1 MLDISAVRA
10 ISLDLDDTLWP
21 VWPTIARAELALQGW
36 LAPRAPA
43 AAALVADSQARAAL
57 RQQVMDE
64 RPDLHHDLSHQR
76 EALIRLALHQCG
88 EDTAHASEAFEVFF
102 AERNRVQ
109 FYDDALPALAQ
120 LAARYPVLALSNG
133 NADVA
138 RVGVGHWFAGSLS
151 ARDAG
156 VAKPDGRI
164 FAAAASRLG
173 LGPAQ
178 VLHVGDDAAL
188 DVLGALGAGMQAVWV
203 NRDGHTWAHE
213 AQPHA
218 TVTHLGELCELLA
231 VTTPTTPAAP

>member
-36 LAPRAPA
+36 LTTRAPG
-43 AAALVADSQARAAL
+43 AAALVADSRARAAL
-57 RQQVMDE
+57 RQQVMDAH
-64 RPDLHHDLSHQR
+64 PALHHDLSHQR
-76 EALIRLALHQCG
+76 QELIRLALHQCG
-88 EDTAHASEAFEVFF
+88 EDTAHAPEAFEVFF
-102 AERNRVQ
+102 AERNRVD

-120 LAARYPVLALSNG
+120 LAAGYPLLAVSNG
-133 NADVA
+133 NADLA
-138 RVGVGHWFAGSLS
+138 RVGVDHLFAGSVS

-173 LGPAQ
+173 LAPQQ
-178 VLHVGDDAAL
+178 VLHVGDDPAL

-203 NRDGHTWAHE
+203 NRDGKSWAHE

-218 TVTHLGELCELLA
+218 TVTHLGELCAMLA
-231 VTTPTTPAAP
+231 GAQGLKAP

>member
-10 ISLDLDDTLWP
+10 ICLDLDDTLWP

-36 LAPRAPA
+36 LTTRAPG
-43 AAALVADSQARAAL
+43 AAALVADSRARAAL
-57 RQQVMDE
+57 RQQVRDAH
-64 RPDLHHDLSHQR
+64 PDLHHDLSHQR
-76 EALIRLALHQCG
+76 QALICLALHQCG
-88 EDTAHASEAFEVFF
+88 EDTAHAPEAFEVFF
-102 AERNRVQ
+102 AERNRVD

-120 LAARYPVLALSNG
+120 LAAGYPLLAVSNG
-133 NADVA
+133 NADLA
-138 RVGVGHWFAGSLS
+138 RVGVDHLFAGSVS

-173 LGPAQ
+173 LAPQQ
-178 VLHVGDDAAL
+178 VLHVGDDPAL

-203 NRDGHTWAHE
+203 NRDGKSWAHE

-218 TVTHLGELCELLA
+218 TVTHLGELCAMLA
-231 VTTPTTPAAP
+231 GAQGLKAP

>member
-1 MLDISAVRA
+1 M
-10 ISLDLDDTLWP
+10 WP
-21 VWPTIARAELALQGW
+21 VWPTIARAEVALADWLQ
-36 LAPRAPA
+36 PQAPA
-43 AAALVADSQARAAL
+43 AAALLADSKSRAAL
-57 RQQVMDE
+57 RQQVMDD

-76 EALIRLALHQCG
+76 EALIRLALLQCG
-88 EDTAHASEAFEVFF
+88 ADTGLAPQAFEVFF
-102 AERNRVQ
+102 AERNRVE

-133 NADVA
+133 NADVV

-173 LGPAQ
+173 LAPAQ

-203 NRDGHTWAHE
+203 NREGQDWAHA

-218 TVTHLGELCELLA
+218 TVTHLGELCQLLA
-231 VTTPTTPAAP
+231 LA

>member
-36 LAPRAPA
+36 LTTRAPG
-43 AAALVADSQARAAL
+43 AAALVADSRARAAL
-57 RQQVMDE
+57 RQQVRDAH
-64 RPDLHHDLSHQR
+64 PDLHHDLSHQR
-76 EALIRLALHQCG
+76 QALICLALHQCG
-88 EDTAHASEAFEVFF
+88 EDTAHAPEAFEVFF
-102 AERNRVQ
+102 AERNRVD

-120 LAARYPVLALSNG
+120 LAAGYPLLAVSNG
-133 NADVA
+133 NADLA
-138 RVGVGHWFAGSLS
+138 RVGVDHLFAGSVS

-173 LGPAQ
+173 LAPQQ
-178 VLHVGDDAAL
+178 VLHVGDDPAL

-203 NRDGHTWAHE
+203 NRDGKSWAHE

-218 TVTHLGELCELLA
+218 TVTHLGELCAMLA
-231 VTTPTTPAAP
+231 GAQGLKAP

>member
-1 MLDISAVRA
+1 MLDISVVRA

-36 LAPRAPA
+36 LAPLAPA
-43 AAALVADSQARAAL
+43 AAALVADSKSRAAL
-57 RQQVMDE
+57 RQQVMDA

-76 EALIRLALHQCG
+76 QELIRLALHQCG
-88 EDTAHASEAFEVFF
+88 EDTAHAPEAFEVFF
-102 AERNRVQ
+102 AERHRVD

-120 LAARYPVLALSNG
+120 LAARYPVLAVSNG

-138 RVGVGHWFAGSLS
+138 RVGVGHLFAGSVS

-173 LGPAQ
+173 LAPAQ
-178 VLHVGDDAAL
+178 VLQWATMPHLMCWAL
-188 DVLGALGAGMQAVWV
+188 LGPACRRCGSIVSARLGSMRRSLMPPSPTWV
-203 NRDGHTWAHE
+203 NCVICWR
-213 AQPHA
+213 AQP
-218 TVTHLGELCELLA
+218 L
-231 VTTPTTPAAP
+231 

>member
-10 ISLDLDDTLWP
+10 ICLDLDDTLWP

-36 LAPRAPA
+36 LKLRAPG

-57 RQQVMDE
+57 RQQVMDAH
-64 RPDLHHDLSHQR
+64 PALHHDLSHQR
-76 EALIRLALHQCG
+76 QALIRLALHQCG
-88 EDTAHASEAFEVFF
+88 EDTAHAPEAVEVFF
-102 AERNRVQ
+102 AERNRVD

-120 LAARYPVLALSNG
+120 LAARFPVLAVSNG
-133 NADVA
+133 NADLA
-138 RVGVGHWFAGSLS
+138 RVGVDHLFAGSES

-164 FAAAASRLG
+164 FAAAAKRLG
-173 LGPAQ
+173 LAPQQ
-178 VLHVGDDAAL
+178 VLHVGDDPAL

-203 NRDGHTWAHE
+203 NRDGKPWAHD

-218 TVTHLGELCELLA
+218 TVTHLGELCAMLA
-231 VTTPTTPAAP
+231 GAQGLKAP

>member
-21 VWPTIARAELALQGW
+21 IWPTIARAELALQSW
-36 LAPRAPA
+36 LALRAPV

-57 RQQVMDE
+57 RQQVMDA

-76 EALIRLALHQCG
+76 QELIRLALDQCG
-88 EDTAHASEAFEVFF
+88 EDTAHAPAAFEVFF

-120 LAARYPVLALSNG
+120 LAARFPVLALSNG
-133 NADVA
+133 NADLA
-138 RVGVGHWFAGSLS
+138 RVGVGHLFAGSVS

-164 FAAAASRLG
+164 FAAAAHRLG
-173 LGPAQ
+173 VTPAQ

-203 NRDGHTWAHE
+203 NRDGHTWPHE

-218 TVTHLGELCELLA
+218 TVTHLGELCQLLA
-231 VTTPTTPAAP
+231 PA

>member
-36 LAPRAPA
+36 LKLRAPG

-57 RQQVMDE
+57 RQQVMDAH
-64 RPDLHHDLSHQR
+64 PALHHDLSHQR
-76 EALIRLALHQCG
+76 QALIRLALHQCG
-88 EDTAHASEAFEVFF
+88 EDTAHAPEAFEVFF
-102 AERNRVQ
+102 AERNRVD

-120 LAARYPVLALSNG
+120 LAARFPVLAVSNG
-133 NADVA
+133 NADLA
-138 RVGVGHWFAGSLS
+138 RVGVDHLFAGSVS

-164 FAAAASRLG
+164 FAAAAKRLG
-173 LGPAQ
+173 LAPQQ
-178 VLHVGDDAAL
+178 VLHVGDDPAL
-188 DVLGALGAGMQAVWV
+188 DVLGALAAGMQAVWV
-203 NRDGHTWAHE
+203 NRDGKSWAHE

-218 TVTHLGELCELLA
+218 TVSHLGELCAMLA
-231 VTTPTTPAAP
+231 GAQGLKAP

>member
-10 ISLDLDDTLWP
+10 ICLDLDDTLWP

-36 LAPRAPA
+36 LKLRAPG

-57 RQQVMDE
+57 RQQVMDAY
-64 RPDLHHDLSHQR
+64 PALHHDLSHQR
-76 EALIRLALHQCG
+76 QALIRLALHQCG
-88 EDTAHASEAFEVFF
+88 EDTAHAPEAFEIFF
-102 AERNRVQ
+102 AERNRVD

-120 LAARYPVLALSNG
+120 LAARFPLLAVSNG
-133 NADVA
+133 NADLA
-138 RVGVGHWFAGSLS
+138 RVGVDHLFAGSVS

-173 LGPAQ
+173 LAPEQ
-178 VLHVGDDAAL
+178 VLHVGDDPAL
-188 DVLGALGAGMQAVWV
+188 DVLGALAAGMQAVWV
-203 NRDGHTWAHE
+203 NRDGKSWAHE

-218 TVTHLGELCELLA
+218 TVSHLGELCAILA
-231 VTTPTTPAAP
+231 LPQGLREP

>member
-1 MLDISAVRA
+1 MLDIFAVRA

-36 LAPRAPA
+36 LTTRAPG

-57 RQQVMDE
+57 RQQVTDAH
-64 RPDLHHDLSHQR
+64 PALHHDLSHQR
-76 EALIRLALHQCG
+76 QELIRLALHQCG
-88 EDTAHASEAFEVFF
+88 EDTAHAPEAFEVFF
-102 AERNRVQ
+102 AERNRVD

-120 LAARYPVLALSNG
+120 MAARFPLLAVSNG
-133 NADVA
+133 NADLA
-138 RVGVGHWFAGSLS
+138 RVGVDHLFAGSVS

-173 LGPAQ
+173 LAPQQ
-178 VLHVGDDAAL
+178 VLHVGDDPAL
-188 DVLGALGAGMQAVWV
+188 DVLGALAAGMQAVWV
-203 NRDGHTWAHE
+203 NRDGKPWAHD

-218 TVTHLGELCELLA
+218 TVTHLGELCALLA
-231 VTTPTTPAAP
+231 GAASLKAP

>member
-36 LAPRAPA
+36 LTTRAPG
-43 AAALVADSQARAAL
+43 AAALVADSRARAAL
-57 RQQVMDE
+57 RQQVMDAH
-64 RPDLHHDLSHQR
+64 PALHHDLSHQR
-76 EALIRLALHQCG
+76 QELIRLALHQCG
-88 EDTAHASEAFEVFF
+88 EDTAHAPEAFEVFF
-102 AERNRVQ
+102 AERNRVD

-120 LAARYPVLALSNG
+120 MAARFPLLAVSNG
-133 NADVA
+133 NADLA
-138 RVGVGHWFAGSLS
+138 RVGVDHLFAGSVS

-173 LGPAQ
+173 LAPQQ
-178 VLHVGDDAAL
+178 VLHVGDDPAL
-188 DVLGALGAGMQAVWV
+188 DVLGALAAGMQAVWV
-203 NRDGHTWAHE
+203 NRDGKPWAHD

-218 TVTHLGELCELLA
+218 TVSHLGELCAMLA
-231 VTTPTTPAAP
+231 GAASLKAP

>member
-36 LAPRAPA
+36 LRPRAPA
-43 AAALVADSQARAAL
+43 AAALVADTQARAAL
-57 RQQVMDE
+57 RQQVMDD

-76 EALIRLALHQCG
+76 QELIRLALHRCG
-88 EDTAHASEAFEVFF
+88 EDTAHAPAAFEVFF

-133 NADVA
+133 NADVV
-138 RVGVGHWFAGSLS
+138 RVGVGHLFAGSLS

-173 LGPAQ
+173 LAPAQ

-188 DVLGALGAGMQAVWV
+188 DVVGALGAGMQAVWV

-218 TVTHLGELCELLA
+218 TVTHLGELCQLLA
-231 VTTPTTPAAP
+231 ATTPTAPAAP

>member
-36 LAPRAPA
+36 LKLRAPG

-57 RQQVMDE
+57 RQQVMDAH
-64 RPDLHHDLSHQR
+64 PALHHDLSHQR
-76 EALIRLALHQCG
+76 QALIRLALHQCG
-88 EDTAHASEAFEVFF
+88 EDTAHAPEAFEVFF
-102 AERNRVQ
+102 AERNRVD

-120 LAARYPVLALSNG
+120 MAARFPLLAVSNG
-133 NADVA
+133 NADLA
-138 RVGVGHWFAGSLS
+138 RVGVDHLFAGSVS

-173 LGPAQ
+173 LAPQQ
-178 VLHVGDDAAL
+178 VLHVGDDPAL
-188 DVLGALGAGMQAVWV
+188 DVLGALAAGMQAVWV
-203 NRDGHTWAHE
+203 NRDGKPWAHD

-218 TVTHLGELCELLA
+218 TVSHLGELCAMLA
-231 VTTPTTPAAP
+231 GAQGLKAP

>member
-10 ISLDLDDTLWP
+10 ICLDLDDTLWP

-36 LAPRAPA
+36 LTPRAPG

-57 RQQVMDE
+57 RQRVMDAH
-64 RPDLHHDLSHQR
+64 PDLHHDLSHQR
-76 EALIRLALHQCG
+76 QALIRLALHQCG
-88 EDTAHASEAFEVFF
+88 EDTAHAPEAFEVFF
-102 AERNRVQ
+102 AERNRVD

-120 LAARYPVLALSNG
+120 LAARFPVLAVSNG
-133 NADVA
+133 NADLA
-138 RVGVGHWFAGSLS
+138 RVGVDHLFAGSVS

-173 LGPAQ
+173 LAPEQ
-178 VLHVGDDAAL
+178 VLHVGDDPAL
-188 DVLGALGAGMQAVWV
+188 DVLGALAAGMQAVWV
-203 NRDGHTWAHE
+203 NRDGKSWSHE

-218 TVTHLGELCELLA
+218 TVTHLGELCTLLLA
-231 VTTPTTPAAP
+231 GAAGLKLP